1 MEVHDMKNNLVYL
14 DERVNVPLRRGTTKR
29 ACQDAA
35 GWRPHLAGLRVV
47 DWKGAVLI
55 GVWVWIGSYAT
66 LLADTV
72 LYAGNG
78 LVKMLLMTV
87 ILGLLH

>member
-1 MEVHDMKNNLVYL
+1 MKNKLVCL
-14 DERVNVPLRRGTTKR
+14 DERVSVPLRRSTAKR
-29 ACQDAA
+29 TCQDAA
-35 GWRPHLAGLRVV
+35 GWRPRLAGLRVV

-66 LLADTV
+66 LLVDTV

-78 LVKMLLMTV
+78 LVKILPITV
-87 ILGLLH
+87 ILDLLH

>member
-1 MEVHDMKNNLVYL
+1 MKNKLVYL
-14 DERVNVPLRRGTTKR
+14 DERENVALRRSTTKR

-35 GWRPHLAGLRVV
+35 GWRQRLAGLRVV

-66 LLADTV
+66 ILVDSV

-87 ILGLLH
+87 ILGLWHQA

>member
-1 MEVHDMKNNLVYL
+1 MKNTLVYL
-14 DERVNVPLRRGTTKR
+14 HERVNVPLGRSTTKR

-35 GWRPHLAGLRVV
+35 GWRPSLAGLRVV

-66 LLADTV
+66 LLVDSV
-72 LYAGNG
+72 LHAGNG
-78 LVKMLLMTV
+78 PVKMLLMAV
-87 ILGLLH
+87 ILGLWR